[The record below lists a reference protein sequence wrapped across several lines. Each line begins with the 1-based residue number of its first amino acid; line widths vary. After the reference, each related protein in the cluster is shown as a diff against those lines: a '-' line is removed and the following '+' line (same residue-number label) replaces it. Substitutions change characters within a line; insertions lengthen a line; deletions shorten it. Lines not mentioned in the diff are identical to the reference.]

1 MDVQTMSA
9 TERKK
14 LLKQLQLE
22 EQKELDATKRERD
35 LYKETVAKTV
45 TETIKKMQNVSS
57 LLSKAKADVFNDF
70 SALLE
75 LKKDLYGYKEGQQS
89 HSFTNDEG
97 QTIEVGCRII
107 DGWDDTVEAGVA
119 KVNQY
124 IDSLVTDQQT
134 AKLVKAIQS
143 LLKKDAKGNLKAN
156 RVLELRNLAEEL
168 DNPIFTDGVE
178 IINQA
183 YKPVRS
189 AFFVEARFKDNT
201 GKNQSVPLS
210 ITSVDF
216 PMGVEVNTDAF

>member
-1 MDVQTMSA
+1 MNVQTMSA
-9 TERKK
+9 QERKD
-14 LLKQLQLE
+14 LLKQLQAE
-22 EQKELDATKRERD
+22 EQKAQEANKKERD
-35 LYKETVAKTV
+35 VYKETVAKTV

-75 LKKDLYGYKEGQQS
+75 MKKELYGYKDGQQS

-97 QTIEVGCRII
+97 QTIEIGCRAI
-107 DGWDDTVEAGVA
+107 DGWDDTLEAGVA

-124 IDSLVTDQQT
+124 IDSLATDIQT
-134 AKLVKAIQS
+134 AKLVKAIQN
-143 LLKKDAKGNLKAN
+143 LLKKDSKGNLKGS

-168 DNPIFTDGVE
+168 DSPIFTDGVE
-178 IINQA
+178 IINAA

-189 AFFVEARFKDNT
+189 AFFVEARTKDNT
-201 GKNQSVPLS
+201 GKNQNVPLS

-216 PMGVEVNTDAF
+216 PQGVDVNTDAF

>member
-1 MDVQTMSA
+1 MNVQTMSA
-9 TERKK
+9 QERKD
-14 LLKQLQLE
+14 LLKQLQAD
-22 EQKELDATKRERD
+22 EQKAQEANKKERD
-35 LYKETVAKTV
+35 VYKETVAKTV

-75 LKKDLYGYKEGQQS
+75 MKKELYGYKEGQQS

-97 QTIEVGCRII
+97 QTIEVGCRIV

-119 KVNQY
+119 KVSTY
-124 IDSLVTDQQT
+124 IDSLATDVKT
-134 AKLVKAIQS
+134 AQLVKAIQN

-156 RVLELRNLAEEL
+156 RVLELKNLAAEL
-168 DNPIFTDGVE
+168 DNPGFTDGVE
-178 IINQA
+178 IIAAA

-189 AFFVEARFKDNT
+189 AFFVEARTKDNT
-201 GKNQSVPLS
+201 GKNQNVPLS

-216 PMGVEVNTDAF
+216 PQGVDVNTDAF